1 MRRKAAVS
9 LRTLGTP
16 APGRTGYEDRRGGRG
31 HKTARRF
38 GEVVSRRAVQCREYG
53 ANVNSVRDCAFV
65 RSLASVEAGLT
76 ANGNKSRAA
85 YHREW
90 RRRKR
95 GVRPGDLPP
104 APRPAVRADPR
115 VAFDWIEATLR
126 VPTGPLTAQPFR
138 IPKWQREWLMGASA
152 PGVREAGLSVS
163 RKNGK
168 SGIIAAWLLA
178 HLVGPLNVPDWQ
190 CVVTSLT
197 GPLAKELRE
206 AVELTA
212 KASGLWEQ
220 IKLRLSPP
228 PGSLEGANGA
238 RVRFLAA
245 DKATG
250 HALGAD
256 LALID
261 EAGLLAENKRALWNA
276 LFTSISG
283 RNGAMWSISIQGD
296 GPMFAELEQRAGS
309 DLVHWQRWQAP
320 ADCDITDEAAWHA
333 ANPGVAD
340 GIKSFDYMRDA
351 AERASASPGNEMHF
365 RAYDLNQS
373 VDPDR
378 EVIVRMS
385 DYAACVRPDAEPLT
399 GDLCVGIDIGGS
411 ASMTAAAAVS
421 LDTGRVKVWGAF
433 PDDPALSVRARHD
446 RMGSLYDR
454 MVREGELRLYP
465 GKVTPVV
472 AFLRDLF
479 EELSAYGRV
488 VALGAD
494 RYRKHEVAQALA
506 DARIPPYKMHW
517 RGQGASAT
525 SDGSH
530 DVRSFQ
536 RAVYSRRLNTP
547 GSTMLEA
554 AIASSVLRF
563 DGGGNPALDKAANNA
578 RIDALSA
585 AVIAWGLAAM
595 VKPSPQLGLHIV

>member
-1 MRRKAAVS
+1 V
-9 LRTLGTP
+9 
-16 APGRTGYEDRRGGRG
+16 DRPV
-31 HKTARRF
+31 T
-38 GEVVSRRAVQCREYG
+38 ES
-53 ANVNSVRDCAFV
+53 
-65 RSLASVEAGLT
+65 
-76 ANGNKSRAA
+76 GNPSRAA
-85 YHREW
+85 YFREY

-95 GVRPGDLPP
+95 RQRESAETRDFARVTPP
-104 APRPAVRADPR
+104 AGATADPR
-115 VAFDWIEATLR
+115 IAFDWIEANLR
-126 VPTGPLTAQPFR
+126 VPTGPLTSQPFR
-138 IPKWQREWLMGASA
+138 VPGWQREWLLGATA
-152 PGVREAGLSVS
+152 PGVREAGLSVA

-168 SGIIAAWLLA
+168 SGIIGAWLLA
-178 HLVGPLNVPDWQ
+178 NLVGPLNARDWQ

-212 KASGLWEQ
+212 KASGLWDRLT
-220 IKLRLSPP
+220 LRLSPP

-250 HALGAD
+250 HAIGAD

-261 EAGLLAENKRALWNA
+261 EAGLLPENKRSLWNA

-283 RNGAMWSISIQGD
+283 RNGRMWSISIQGD
-296 GPMFAELEQRAGS
+296 GPMFEELEARAES
-309 DLVHWQRWQAP
+309 DKVFWRRWQAP
-320 ADCDITDEAAWHA
+320 ADCDIADEAAWHA

-340 GIKSFDYMRDA
+340 GIKALDYMRDA
-351 AERASASPGNEMHF
+351 AERAAGSPGNEMHF
-365 RAYDLNQS
+365 RAWDLNQS

-378 EVIVRMS
+378 EVIVPMS
-385 DYAACVRPDAEPLT
+385 EYAACVSPDAPPLD

-421 LDTGRVKVWGAF
+421 LDTGRIRTWGAF
-433 PDDPALSVRARHD
+433 PADPALSVRARTD

-454 MVREGELRLYP
+454 MVREGELRTYP
-465 GKVTPVV
+465 GKVTPAV
-472 AFLRDLF
+472 AFLADLF
-479 EELSAYGRV
+479 AELAKHGRV

-494 RYRKHEVAQALA
+494 RYRRHEVEQALA
-506 DARIPPYKMHW
+506 EAGIPPYRMHW

-530 DVRSFQ
+530 DVRAFQ
-536 RAVYSRRLNTP
+536 RMIYSRRLATS

-563 DGGGNPALDKAANNA
+563 DGAGNPALDKASNNS

-585 AVIAWGLAAM
+585 SVIACGLAAI